1 MTVLT
6 EESDAGVIGRA
17 LRQPEAFAVLFDRHY
32 RKICVYAARRLGIGM
47 ADDIAAETFLIAF
60 DQRHGYDRTRADA
73 VPWLYGIAANLIS
86 HHARAEVRHLRALA
100 RTGVMDVVEWDGDAV
115 AGRLDA
121 AAVGRRLAE
130 ALAAL
135 PATEREVL
143 LLVAWAGLSCQDAS
157 TALDIP
163 AGTARSRLHRARTQM
178 RAALGMTDC
187 TESRPAQAA
196 DGRSGEGQ
204 KGMPKGGT
212 AMTNPTF
219 DSEMDA

>member
-1 MTVLT
+1 MTVVT

-17 LRQPEAFAVLFDRHY
+17 VRHPEAFAALFDRHY
-32 RKICVYAARRLGIGM
+32 RKIYAYAARRLGAGL

-60 DQRHGYDRTRADA
+60 DRRDGYDRTRADA
-73 VPWLYGIAANLIS
+73 GPWLYGIAANLIAR
-86 HHARAEVRHLRALA
+86 HARAEARHLRALS
-100 RTGVMDVVEWDGDAV
+100 RTGVIDVVEWDGDAV

-121 AAVGRRLAE
+121 VAVRDRLAE

-143 LLVAWAGLSCQDAS
+143 LLVAWAGLSCQDAA

-178 RAALGMTDC
+178 RAALGMT
-187 TESRPAQAA
+187 
-196 DGRSGEGQ
+196 
-204 KGMPKGGT
+204 
-212 AMTNPTF
+212 NPIL
-219 DSEMDA
+219 DPEVDR